1 MLYILETRKSEEIAL
16 HYIKIS
22 KYVNAL
28 KEVEN
33 LLLQNPKKA
42 YYLYLRSDCLYY
54 LDRYDES
61 LTEIKRA
68 LEEGYSAEI
77 CNELMGRIYW
87 SMKNNYY
94 PAQKC
99 FEEVLRINPNNAETL
114 VEYGYMLYELHKEL
128 HKEGKG
134 GQFIKDALKMAPN
147 NSVVLHYA
155 FYYYKYEKDKKETK
169 CILEKYLE
177 CSGNEIGKLEKL
189 GDYELFLK
197 HYKQAKEHYKQAFLL
212 NPTNKYIHRKITIV
226 DLERFTLGL
235 PINKI
240 AKFQVYIFLALLII
254 CAYLSSCGFDSHSHI
269 FNADYIFR
277 VLIWILIITRIM
289 LEVYICIYNKIYASI
304 MKRRGF

>member
-42 YYLYLRSDCLYY
+42 YYLYLRADCLYY

-68 LEEGYSAEI
+68 LEEGYSAET

-87 SMKNNYY
+87 QMDNISE
-94 PAQKC
+94 ATKC
-99 FEEVLRINPNNAETL
+99 FEEALRINPNNAKTI
-114 VEYGYMLYELHKEL
+114 VKYGYMLYELN
-128 HKEGKG
+128 KEGKG
-134 GQFIKDALKMAPN
+134 GQFIKDALKIAPN
-147 NSVVLHYA
+147 NSLVLHYA
-155 FYYYKYEKDKKETK
+155 FYYYKGQKDKKETK
-169 CILEKYLE
+169 LILEKYLE
-177 CSGNEIGKLEKL
+177 YSGSEIGKLEKL
-189 GDYELFLK
+189 GDYEFFLK

-212 NPTNKYIHRKITIV
+212 NPISKHIHRKITMV
-226 DLERFTLGL
+226 DLCRLRLGL

-240 AKFQVYIFLALLII
+240 AKVQVNIFCILFAMCIFLVF
-254 CAYLSSCGFDSHSHI
+254 CGFDGHSHKFNVIPIIYVLFGI
-269 FNADYIFR
+269 F
-277 VLIWILIITRIM
+277 IITRNI
-289 LEVYICIYNKIYASI
+289 LRECI
-304 MKRRGF
+304 RVEFP